1 MPAEPYEQW
10 RARCLNVH
18 ALSEGLQKIKAPRT
32 QLERDWWVSQAYRR
46 MVRPGMSVYERAEV
60 MAQAE
65 RAILPVNPHALTLTP
80 EAPQNAA
87 NQATV
92 RNKPILAITPYQPE
106 QVALAVIGEAQD
118 RRSEVERDR
127 YGIPT
132 SYKNKSVDVLLEHLE
147 AGDIYCAEKKDQYRH
162 YAGEERIAIL
172 SISPRIEDKSVY
184 SWGETRVDRYRL
196 AWVCHEDGRK
206 ELVKLRSWLSHYR
219 VVGGAK
225 LHAAQDT
232 RNILIPF
239 KMTTPVWKGTK
250 AA

>member
-1 MPAEPYEQW
+1 MKNQTARIDLGIGVIEDFQRDHYKVVVDICGKRMAVWRTREQIKSFDVVNF
-10 RARCLNVH
+10 APPTKQKGQ
-18 ALSEGLQKIKAPRT
+18 SSGLRSDFPIG
-32 QLERDWWVSQAYRR
+32 V
-46 MVRPGMSVYERAEV
+46 
-60 MAQAE
+60 
-65 RAILPVNPHALTLTP
+65 PVP
-80 EAPQNAA
+80 ENASKSHP
-87 NQATV
+87 
-92 RNKPILAITPYQPE
+92 KPILAITPYQPE

-118 RRSEVERDR
+118 KRSEVERDR

-132 SYKNKSVDVLLEHLE
+132 SYRNKEVGVLLEHLE

-162 YAGEERIAIL
+162 HAGEERIAIL